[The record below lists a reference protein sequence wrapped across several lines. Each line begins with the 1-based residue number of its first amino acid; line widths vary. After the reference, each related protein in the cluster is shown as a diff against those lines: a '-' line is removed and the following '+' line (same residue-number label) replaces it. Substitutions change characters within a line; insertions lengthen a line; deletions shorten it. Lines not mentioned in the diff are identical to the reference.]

1 MTITNPKLTKAKLAV
16 AKSPE
21 SKATA
26 LQWYIKDHIG
36 LLHNIITDDLR
47 AELGLALAKIKG
59 RNAPAIIDICRDCVG
74 EGAEVNCRNSVRNC
88 EIKDCL
94 LYNVRPYQSKSKV
107 SLENA
112 TSRAFYRGN
121 ASEVIGRLVA
131 TKYHS
136 KKGSYNAPQPIILL
150 RIDS

>member
-1 MTITNPKLTKAKLAV
+1 MTTTNPKVTTARLAV
-16 AKSPE
+16 AKNPK

-36 LLHNIITDDLR
+36 LLHNKATDDLR
-47 AELGLALAKIKG
+47 VELALALAKIKG
-59 RNAPAIIDICRDCVG
+59 RNARAIVEICRDCVG
-74 EGAEVNCRNSVRNC
+74 NGADGNCRNNVRNC

-112 TSRAFYRGN
+112 MPRAFYRGN

-131 TKYHS
+131 TKNHS
-136 KKGSYNAPQPIILL
+136 KKGPYNAPQPIILL

>member
-1 MTITNPKLTKAKLAV
+1 MATSKQKLIKARLSV
-16 AKSPE
+16 AKSPK
-21 SKATA
+21 SKAIA
-26 LQWYIKDHIG
+26 LHWYIKDHIG
-36 LLHNIITDDLR
+36 LLHNITTDDLR
-47 AELGLALAKIKG
+47 AELGLALAKVKG

-74 EGAEVNCRNSVRNC
+74 EGAEANCRNSVRNC

-107 SLENA
+107 SFENV
-112 TSRAFYRGN
+112 TSGAFYRGN

-131 TKYHS
+131 TKNHS
-136 KKGSYNAPQPIILL
+136 KKGPYNAPQPIILL